1 MSITDRQRTEL
12 HKAAEESMGAQPAD
26 TMMAL
31 LPPVGWADVAM
42 RHDLEREIG
51 GLRREMVELETR
63 IDLRFDGLEERMDGR
78 FDGLAERMD
87 GRFDGLEER
96 LELKFE
102 AKLERGLK
110 DLSTR
115 FFLGV
120 VGLIAGLAAVAV
132 TVAQL
137 VG

>member
-31 LPPVGWADVAM
+31 LPPVGWADVATK
-42 RHDLEREIG
+42 HDLSA
-51 GLRREMVELETR
+51 LEGR
-63 IDLRFDGLEERMDGR
+63 IDLRFDAMEH
-78 FDGLAERMD
+78 
-87 GRFDGLEER
+87 
-96 LELKFE
+96 
-102 AKLERGLK
+102 KLLWAFERGLK

-115 FFLGV
+115 FFLVV